1 VRHLAAAS
9 IVVLAAAVIVLFA
22 LSPGLGWWLPPAAS
36 TIARPIDAL
45 FDGILV
51 TAAAGF
57 VVVMALLAWAVW
69 RGARPRADRARTVHG
84 HLGLELGWTAAIGAV
99 LVTVALA
106 QLPTWAALRDTAQM
120 PAGGATANVL
130 AQQFAWRFGYAGD
143 DGVLDTADDVDSA
156 SELVLPAGEPVLLV
170 LRSRDV
176 IHSFFVPELRVKQD
190 VVPGRAIP
198 LWFTI
203 ERPGNYELVCAELCG
218 LGHHAMAG
226 RLRAL
231 PRAAYDAWLAARSRA
246 RLSTGAED
254 RR

>member
-1 VRHLAAAS
+1 MRHLAAAL
-9 IVVLAAAVIVLFA
+9 IVILTAAVIVLFA
-22 LSPGLGWWLPPAAS
+22 VSPGQGWWLPPAAS

-51 TAAAGF
+51 TAAVGF
-57 VVVMALLAWAVW
+57 VLVMALLTWAVW
-69 RGARPRADRARTVHG
+69 RGASPRADRARSVHG

-106 QLPTWAALRDTAQM
+106 QLPTWAALRDTAAM
-120 PAGGATANVL
+120 PAGGATATVL

-143 DGVLDTADDVDSA
+143 DGVLGTPDDIEAA
-156 SELVLPAGEPVLLV
+156 SELVLPAGEPVLLT

-176 IHSFFVPELRVKQD
+176 IHSFFVPALRVKQD

-203 ERPGNYELVCAELCG
+203 ERPGTYELVCAELCG
-218 LGHHAMAG
+218 LGHYAMAG
-226 RLRAL
+226 RVRAI
-231 PRAAYDAWLAARSRA
+231 PRGEYDAWLAQQSRA
-246 RLSTGAED
+246 RLSTGVED